1 MKLVLLPGLDG
12 TGDLFADFVSA
23 LRQVEPAI
31 DCQVVAYPPDREM
44 SYAEHEAFAR
54 ERLPGDDDYLL
65 LAESFSGPVGV
76 SIAASAPPGLR
87 GLILCCSFASNP
99 LPMFGAL
106 SRLVAMFPAAKI
118 PPRLFAPFLYAG
130 FATPEL
136 RRGHANAMAK
146 VSARTL
152 RARVAAILSVDH
164 SQLLRRISVPMMYLR
179 ARQDRLIPRSAFNK
193 IDRLR
198 PDIQLQQLDGPHFLL
213 QTLSHPAAEKV
224 AEFRRFVKTGEIH
237 APEERS

>member
-1 MKLVLLPGLDG
+1 
-12 TGDLFADFVSA
+12 
-23 LRQVEPAI
+23 
-31 DCQVVAYPPDREM
+31 
-44 SYAEHEAFAR
+44 
-54 ERLPGDDDYLL
+54 
-65 LAESFSGPVGV
+65 
-76 SIAASAPPGLR
+76 
-87 GLILCCSFASNP
+87 
-99 LPMFGAL
+99 MFGAL

-198 PDIQLQQLDGPHFLL
+198 PDIQLL
-213 QTLSHPAAEKV
+213 QTLSRPAAEKV
-224 AEFRRFVKTGEIH
+224 AEFRRFVKSGELH